1 MTTTPRPTN
10 TALLRFARRL
20 TWAVTTATAF
30 LISAYASRFEGS
42 TAHVMFALGVAATL
56 GALIVL
62 LARRVLV
69 ALVIVTA
76 LLAIVVGVSIKKQQ
90 AMNMILHAYD
100 LFFYPTSWSTL
111 IFLWHSYTTY
121 VVALAGAFVISGLAI
136 WLACRI
142 DDTRVERRTAALAAV
157 VLASFAWVAAQAKTE
172 RNDAEFF
179 FDDLYLSS
187 FFSSWSETF
196 ETLWRGKLITAT
208 PDPNAGPRFAVPTGC
223 RPARTPPTIIL
234 IHHESAVPPSFFP
247 GLAYDKRLDKLF
259 LSEDKALH
267 KLRVETYGGASWLTE
282 FSVLTG
288 LSTYHFGGMRPF
300 VQPVMAG
307 KLHDA
312 LPQVLELCGY
322 RNVLVYPM
330 LRNFVSNGAFYDSI
344 GITSVL
350 DAEAQGAVAPNE
362 LDRFYYKSAL
372 DEMARHF
379 AVSGSPLFV
388 YVQTQSTHG
397 RYDFTYRADLK
408 VPGGG
413 AGTDPEV
420 SEYLR
425 RLAIS
430 QMDYKFL
437 RDELARR
444 FPDRQF
450 IIMRYGDHQPDVTRR
465 LLGPAETATRLIRTK
480 GSPAFLTY
488 YALDTQ
494 NYRAPPL
501 PDLDVVDVPYLG
513 TILLE
518 AARLPLPDSYRER
531 RRLMRVCHGRYD
543 SCARDKEILA
553 FHQRLIDSGL
563 MDPM

>member
-1 MTTTPRPTN
+1 MSRTPSRHSIDRHRV
-10 TALLRFARRL
+10 LRRL
-20 TWAVTTATAF
+20 TWGLTTLTAF
-30 LISAYASRFEGS
+30 LLGAYASSYEGS
-42 TAHVMFALGVAATL
+42 AAHIVFSLGIALTL

-69 ALVIVTA
+69 ALVVVTA
-76 LLAIVVGVSIKKQQ
+76 LLAIVIGVSIKKQQ
-90 AMNMILHAYD
+90 AMNMVLHAYD
-100 LFFYPTSWSTL
+100 LFFYPASWSTL
-111 IFLWHSYTTY
+111 VFLWQGYTSY
-121 VVALAGAFVISGLAI
+121 VVALVVAFVVSGLAV

-142 DDTRVERRTAALAAV
+142 DETRIERRTAALAAIV
-157 VLASFAWVAAQAKTE
+157 FASFAWMAAQAKSE
-172 RNDAEFF
+172 RNAAEFF

-187 FFSSWSETF
+187 FFSSWSETL
-196 ETLWRGKLITAT
+196 ETIWRGKLITAAK
-208 PDPNAGPRFAVPTGC
+208 DPLAGPRFAVPTAC
-223 RPARTPPTIIL
+223 EPARTPPNIIL

-247 GLAYDKRLDKLF
+247 GLDYDKRLDRLF

-312 LPQVLELCGY
+312 LPQMLALCGY

-330 LRNFVSNGAFYDSI
+330 LRNFVSNGTFYDSI
-344 GITSVL
+344 GLTSVL

-362 LDRFYYKSAL
+362 LDRFYYNSAL
-372 DEMARHF
+372 DEMAHHF
-379 AVSGSPLFV
+379 AISGSPLFV

-397 RYDFTYRADLK
+397 RYDFTYRPDID

-413 AGTDPEV
+413 PGTDPETN
-420 SEYLR
+420 EYLR

-430 QMDYKFL
+430 QIDYRFL
-437 RDELARR
+437 RSELARR
-444 FPDRQF
+444 FPNRQF
-450 IIMRYGDHQPDVTRR
+450 VIMRYGDHQPEVTRN
-465 LLGPAETATRLIRTK
+465 LFGSEETGARMIRTK

-488 YALDTQ
+488 FALDTQ

-531 RRLMRVCHGRYD
+531 RRLMRACRGRYD
-543 SCARDKEILA
+543 GCVHENEILA
-553 FHQRLIDSGL
+553 FHQRLIESGL